1 MWKYC
6 RGEAAV
12 NDNGAIVDFAA
23 ANSITDL
30 FKIKEKVTSEAGA
43 DDTKN
48 VEIKVPLNYLSKVW
62 ITLEMSLINW

>member
-1 MWKYC
+1 M
-6 RGEAAV
+6 AV

-48 VEIKVPLNYLSKVW
+48 VEIKVPLNYLSKV
-62 ITLEMSLINW
+62 